1 MAPTATDT
9 ETGRKTAR
17 VSPKVA
23 KRIGQVMDTHLAHD
37 ERHPPRA
44 WRQPT
49 DREQIDQEVLGL
61 IDHYESIAPHLS
73 APTLKALRRMFRA
86 HPHMRLRGQEYSQA
100 EPNYKLPNGK
110 KFYWGGV
117 RRLADGS
124 LREGGVGRKPRILEE
139 YEQSPAGQK
148 RIAQGEPT
156 FTPIA

>member
-1 MAPTATDT
+1 MAISVVDT

-17 VSPKVA
+17 VSPAVA
-23 KRIGQVMDTHLAHD
+23 RKIEQVSEAHRALD
-37 ERHPPRA
+37 ERKPPRA
-44 WRQPT
+44 WTKPMERDQV
-49 DREQIDQEVLGL
+49 DQEVLGL
-61 IDHYESIAPHLS
+61 IQHYEQIAPYLS

-124 LREGGVGRKPRILEE
+124 LREGGVGRKPRILQD
-139 YEQSPAGQK
+139 YEQSAAGQK
-148 RIAQGEPT
+148 RIANGEPT